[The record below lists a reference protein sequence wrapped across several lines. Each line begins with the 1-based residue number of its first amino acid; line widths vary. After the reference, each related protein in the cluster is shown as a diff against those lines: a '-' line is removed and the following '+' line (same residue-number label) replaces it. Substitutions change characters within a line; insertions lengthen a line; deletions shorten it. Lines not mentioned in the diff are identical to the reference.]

1 MSEPVKVSC
10 HPTEDGHQVGVLTL
24 DSPASL
30 NALSLPMIQ
39 ILQQT
44 LTRWEQDSAIVCV
57 LLQGAGEKAFCAGGD
72 IRSFYYRKQEASE
85 AELFGYARDFFEQEY
100 RLDALIANYPKPVT
114 ARLHGISMGGG
125 LGLALHASRVV
136 VEVDL
141 VLAMP
146 ETTIGLFPDVGV
158 DFEVSRMPRQT
169 GAWLVM
175 TGESVDAF
183 SAQWA
188 GLVHEALGVADSGP
202 TQLEL
207 DAEWIEPC
215 LSGDDAAAVHAALES
230 HPDERARNCAALIR
244 TKSPLSVCVALE
256 ALRRAES
263 MATVD
268 EVLAQDLV
276 LARNFVADSDFVEG
290 VRAQLVDKDRT
301 PQWRH
306 ARIEDVPRELV
317 GSMFEA

>member
-1 MSEPVKVSC
+1 MSDIRFEIA
-10 HPTEDGHQVGVLTL
+10 DQVGIVRL
-24 DSPASL
+24 DRSRAI
-30 NALSLPMIQ
+30 NALTGDMLVA
-39 ILQQT
+39 LE
-44 LTRWEQDSAIVCV
+44 EQLVAWREDEQVSSVW
-57 LLQGAGEKAFCAGGD
+57 LQGEGERGFCSGAD
-72 IRSFYYRKQEASE
+72 VRAVRQLVLDDPDA
-85 AELFGYARDFFEQEY
+85 AVAFFEQEY

-146 ETTIGLFPDVGV
+146 ETRIGLFPDVGV

-215 LSGDDAAAVHAALES
+215 FSGDDAAAVLAALES